1 MNSTFKIFNINNAF
15 LRIEYMD
22 KVILTDPWLTD
33 RIFDNSW
40 MTYPPIFDID
50 KIIKD
55 TSDVLISHI
64 HQDHCDY
71 NLIKHLKKSVNFYI
85 PEIFPNQKIKKNQHF
100 QNLGI
105 LLAKLRT
112 Y

>member
-50 KIIKD
+50 KIINC
-55 TSDVLISHI
+55 S
-64 HQDHCDY
+64 
-71 NLIKHLKKSVNFYI
+71 
-85 PEIFPNQKIKKNQHF
+85 
-100 QNLGI
+100 I
-105 LLAKLRT
+105 LLS
-112 Y
+112 